1 MKTQETNHLTTL
13 AGTMVFLGIVFV
25 GSGRLISYSF
35 MGAGILFSIIGG
47 IKTRK
52 QIRRKN
58 LVRRIML

>member
-1 MKTQETNHLTTL
+1 MKPQKINHFTTL
-13 AGTMVFLGIVFV
+13 AGSMVILGIAFV
-25 GSGRLISYSF
+25 GLGRLISYSF

-52 QIRRKN
+52 QAKKK